1 MIRYMGSVIKSLSK
15 ERYKTVKSL
24 CHNGFGVSKNHS
36 HSIVAGGLLVM
47 S

>member
-1 MIRYMGSVIKSLSK
+1 MGSVIKSLSK
-15 ERYKTVKSL
+15 EGRKTVYPL
-24 CHNGFGVSKNHS
+24 CRKGFKVSKTHS

>member
-15 ERYKTVKSL
+15 EGRKTVETL
-24 CHNGFGVSKNHS
+24 CRTGFRVSKNHS
-36 HSIVAGGLLVM
+36 HSMVEGGLEVM